1 MGRENTSSWGG
12 RIQAHGEGEYKLM
25 GRENTSSWGG
35 RIQAHGEGE
44 YKLMGSENTSS
55 WRVKY
60 LIKLYMI
67 SALQK
72 ANSFI

>member
-1 MGRENTSSWGG
+1 MD
-12 RIQAHGEGEYKLM
+12 
-25 GRENTSSWGG
+25 NTSSWGG